1 MLHHGGLLRDGWNL
15 VEQNVASFR
24 RKTKQ
29 TQTAVRKAK
38 IKEEALVLEYE
49 QLSFGLVSW
58 IPHPTS

>member
-1 MLHHGGLLRDGWNL
+1 MLHHGGLLKDGWNL

-38 IKEEALVLEYE
+38 IKEEALVLER
-49 QLSFGLVSW
+49 
-58 IPHPTS
+58 I